1 MSNVWQTRHRLILE
15 RLDELAGQLR
25 SKEPL
30 APAVLEE
37 QTVRLLV
44 GVLMVLRQHHVNQR
58 GQCRFCTMP
67 KWTWRFWH
75 RRPQCTVSRALDF
88 VLTQR
93 FDIVWRQME
102 DQSLG

>member
-1 MSNVWQTRHRLILE
+1 VSNVWQTRHRLMLE
-15 RLDELAGQLR
+15 RLDELVDQLR
-25 SKEPL
+25 KEEPI

-37 QTVRLLV
+37 QTVRLLA
-44 GVLMVLRQHHVNQR
+44 GVRMVLRQHHVNQR
-58 GQCRFCTMP
+58 GQCKFCTMP
-67 KWTWRFWH
+67 QRTWRFWH

-93 FDIVWRQME
+93 LDIVWWQME